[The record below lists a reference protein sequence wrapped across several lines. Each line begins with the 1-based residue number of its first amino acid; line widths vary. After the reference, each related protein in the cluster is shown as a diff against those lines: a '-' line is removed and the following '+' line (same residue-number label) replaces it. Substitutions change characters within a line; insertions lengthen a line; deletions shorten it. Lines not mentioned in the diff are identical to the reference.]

1 MKLITIK
8 HCKESGKDL
17 SSPTFHPLAR
27 ESQEF
32 KISLKESTLFF
43 TPGPS
48 LYDRLIHLAALAET
62 QIKSDL
68 NLHRV
73 KDLAPSRVWTR
84 GCKTP
89 LNDLNSICAAQGIG
103 SVYSDIGQMQAQ
115 PSSIPRGHQFV
126 IKID

>member
-43 TPGPS
+43 TPGSS
-48 LYDRLIHLAALAET
+48 LYDRRIHLAALAET
-62 QIKSDL
+62 QIKSEL

-73 KDLAPSRVWTR
+73 KD
-84 GCKTP
+84 
-89 LNDLNSICAAQGIG
+89 
-103 SVYSDIGQMQAQ
+103 
-115 PSSIPRGHQFV
+115 
-126 IKID
+126 